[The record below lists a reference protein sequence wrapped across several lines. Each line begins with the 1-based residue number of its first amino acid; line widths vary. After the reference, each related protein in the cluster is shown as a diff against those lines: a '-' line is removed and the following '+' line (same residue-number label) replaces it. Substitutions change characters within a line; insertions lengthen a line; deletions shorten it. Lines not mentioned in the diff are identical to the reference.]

1 MINTEKLCMGCM
13 NDNDGEKICS
23 ICGYDSSLQNHA
35 QALPT
40 RFVINS
46 RYTVGK
52 ALSVNG
58 EGITYIGWDN
68 ATDSI
73 IRIKEYFPIGV
84 AVRNP
89 DTSVAIAEGKKYV
102 FNEGLLEF
110 LEINRNIMAQSLS
123 SLVCVNDVFEW
134 SGTAYAILENVQGIT
149 LRDFLD
155 RNGGVLKWEQAR
167 ALLLPLIDTI
177 GAMNDIGIVHKGISP
192 ETILVGR
199 DGKLR
204 ITQYSINKLR
214 LAGTDIESELFGGYA
229 AIEQYGIYEM
239 QTGVYTDVYGFCA
252 TLFNVLIGTE
262 IPKATLRIE
271 DESLSIPAKFAEELP
286 RHVLAA
292 LANGLKVKPQER
304 TRNIEVLKNELVY
317 GEIVEKEPKPQP
329 KSVPQEK
336 DKEKKTKVSL
346 KSNAK
351 YITISALATVL
362 IFALIGVIL
371 VFTVFKDDVFGTE
384 SASSESTPLASAPVV
399 DEIGSV
405 DSDAAESVKLYT
417 VPDFTGKTYAEIIE
431 IEENQIFEISITA
444 KMFSDEYAKG
454 KVCKQSVEKGK
465 EVEKETKIELTISL
479 GTKEFKMPNVVG
491 LDEQS
496 AKLELL
502 KAGFLYENIEVLEKY
517 DEKSEPG
524 VILEQTPEY
533 SNMVNADMVVK
544 IYKNTY
550 EGEEPMGGGDDDE
563 ILAGIVANT
572 Q

>member
-252 TLFNVLIGTE
+252 TLFNVLIGAE